1 MYEMQRKNEEPMKGW
16 RILQN
21 ISEGKMEGLKFTRS
35 VWGGFWQVV
44 NGRVI
49 VFTKDGEV
57 STEPWWHEL
66 LNDDWYIVELI

>member
-1 MYEMQRKNEEPMKGW
+1 
-16 RILQN
+16 
-21 ISEGKMEGLKFTRS
+21 MEGLKFTRS